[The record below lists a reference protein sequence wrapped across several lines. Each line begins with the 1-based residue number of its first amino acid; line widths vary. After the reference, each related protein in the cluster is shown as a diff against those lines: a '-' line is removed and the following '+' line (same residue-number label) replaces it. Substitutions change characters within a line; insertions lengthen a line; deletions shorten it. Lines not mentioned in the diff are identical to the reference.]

1 MSNDEDQM
9 DTVDSPEG
17 QSRPNGIASDPV
29 PSRAS
34 LLTPA
39 RIATTARVV
48 FIVFASLAFA
58 YFARAIVLPVLV
70 ASFAAMTLKAPVRW
84 LHQCRLPIPLAAA
97 IVVGAFVA
105 ATGFAALHLGRPAV
119 EWIASAPD
127 SFPRIKSK
135 FQHVLRPAARLS
147 EAASSVGDLATQDT
161 SKKAQPVEVKDNHI
175 AKDVFNWTGSLLAGA
190 AETIALLFLLLAS
203 GDLFL
208 QKLVRVTPKLRDKKR
223 AVEVSREIQQS
234 ISTYLFSI
242 AVINICFGA
251 VVGLA
256 LYLLGMPNALMWGG
270 VAAFANFV
278 PIIGPVLGMT
288 AVGLAGLL
296 AFDTLGYGILPVTA
310 YCLLHL
316 IETYAVTPYVL
327 GRRFALNPVIIF
339 IGLIFFAW
347 LWGVIG
353 ALLAFPLLMTA
364 KVICDHVPRLSFL
377 GELLAPHEVAEST
390 PDEKAGTHSHSIE
403 PAPVSSLPPVP

>member
-9 DTVDSPEG
+9 D
-17 QSRPNGIASDPV
+17 PV
-29 PSRAS
+29 VSTEAQPPPDGATSNPAPPRAG

-58 YFARAIVLPVLV
+58 YFARAMVLPVVL

-84 LHQCRLPIPLAAA
+84 LHQCRFPTPLAAA
-97 IVVGAFVA
+97 IVVSFFVA
-105 ATGFAALHLGRPAV
+105 GICFGVVHLGRPAV

-127 SFPRIKSK
+127 SFPRIKAK

-147 EAASSVGDLATQDT
+147 EAAESVGNLTTPDPG
-161 SKKAQPVEVKDNHI
+161 KKLQPVEVKDNHV
-175 AKDVFNWTGSLLAGA
+175 AKDVFTRTGSLLAGA
-190 AETIALLFLLLAS
+190 GETVALLFLLLAS

-208 QKLVRVTPKLRDKKR
+208 HKLVRAMPKLRDKKQ
-223 AVEVSREIQQS
+223 AVEISREIQQS
-234 ISTYLFSI
+234 ISTYLFS
-242 AVINICFGA
+242 VTLINVCFGVA
-251 VVGLA
+251 VGFA

-327 GRRFALNPVIIF
+327 GRRFALNPVFIF

-353 ALLAFPLLMTA
+353 ALLAFPLLMTV
-364 KVICDHVPRLSFL
+364 KVVCDHVQRLSFL
-377 GELLAPHEVAEST
+377 SELLGPHEVVESA
-390 PDEKAGTHSHSIE
+390 PEEKNSVQSQPVE
-403 PAPVSSLPPVP
+403 PAPVSSLPPIP